1 MSYVLFFLS
10 LSLAGFLAGRLFLLK
25 GALRKSAAALREIQ
39 GDLSQNGIVP
49 LPFPDRDLED
59 LLRAV
64 NAALDGIRQ
73 ERQSC
78 ARREREFQSQIEAV
92 SHDLRTPLTV
102 LLGYLKLLKKQADT
116 VSQEREPDHLLFCE
130 QEPHALLDMLIRKAR
145 TMDKLTEQLYDYSR
159 LSTGDYEPPLE
170 TIDAGRILR
179 ETFLENCLLFEDA
192 GLRVDADFARE
203 GADLRP
209 IYALG
214 NKDALERIF
223 TNLFQNAARY
233 AHHTFRLSIRRDGGR
248 ILFLFENDT
257 KVLSETDLPHLF
269 TRFYMGDPS
278 RSRGGSGLGLT
289 IARYLAEKMGGSL
302 DACFAD
308 CGSPKETGGGDC
320 AVIQFCLRLNSAEA
334 PPTAFS

>member
-1 MSYVLFFLS
+1 M
-10 LSLAGFLAGRLFLLK
+10 
-25 GALRKSAAALREIQ
+25 
-39 GDLSQNGIVP
+39 
-49 LPFPDRDLED
+49 
-59 LLRAV
+59 
-64 NAALDGIRQ
+64 
-73 ERQSC
+73 
-78 ARREREFQSQIEAV
+78 
-92 SHDLRTPLTV
+92 
-102 LLGYLKLLKKQADT
+102 
-116 VSQEREPDHLLFCE
+116 
-130 QEPHALLDMLIRKAR
+130 DMLIRKAR

-278 RSRGGSGLGLT
+278 RSRGGSGLDLT
-289 IARYLAEKMGGSL
+289 IARYLAEKWAAPWMPASL
-302 DACFAD
+302 TAAR
-308 CGSPKETGGGDC
+308 PKRPAAGI
-320 AVIQFCLRLNSAEA
+320 AR
-334 PPTAFS
+334 